1 VRRAPAHAGRLR
13 RPERFAFALVLVLMA
28 AFVVGL
34 AVAASGSGGRS
45 IAGRPAA
52 AGSRTVTAGATGAP
66 TAQPA
71 GRAAAQGAP
80 DGTGSAATAPSA
92 ALDARLAVALR
103 LVTAGARGHVS
114 VGIID
119 ESSGAEA
126 VYHAGTRY
134 HGAGIVTADIL
145 AALLYQHQAA
155 RTAMSAQDA
164 DLATRMIENGDN
176 AAAAALWTAIGGGS
190 GLAAAN
196 RALLLAHTRAGRAG
210 SWAATRTTVSDQL
223 QLLGDLTSGRS
234 PLATAARDYELG
246 LLSAAPAG
254 QRWGVPAAAVS
265 RSGFAVSDGVL
276 SDQRLWGANS
286 VGVIQRNGQDL
297 LIAVLSGGSA
307 TKAAGMSLVR
317 AAALAAAQVISGSSA
332 S

>member
-1 VRRAPAHAGRLR
+1 MRRAPAHAGRLR

-34 AVAASGSGGRS
+34 AVAASGSGGRTL
-45 IAGRPAA
+45 AGRPAA

-71 GRAAAQGAP
+71 GRAVAQGAP
-80 DGTGSAATAPSA
+80 DGTGSAAAPSA

-164 DLATRMIENGDN
+164 DLATRMIENGDS
-176 AAAAALWTAIGGGS
+176 AAAAALWTADRRGVGP
-190 GLAAAN
+190 
-196 RALLLAHTRAGRAG
+196 GRG
-210 SWAATRTTVSDQL
+210 
-223 QLLGDLTSGRS
+223 
-234 PLATAARDYELG
+234 
-246 LLSAAPAG
+246 
-254 QRWGVPAAAVS
+254 
-265 RSGFAVSDGVL
+265 
-276 SDQRLWGANS
+276 
-286 VGVIQRNGQDL
+286 
-297 LIAVLSGGSA
+297 
-307 TKAAGMSLVR
+307 
-317 AAALAAAQVISGSSA
+317 
-332 S
+332 

>member
-1 VRRAPAHAGRLR
+1 MRRAPAHAGRLR

-45 IAGRPAA
+45 IAGLAA

-71 GRAAAQGAP
+71 GRAGAQGAP

-92 ALDARLAVALR
+92 ALDARLAEALR

-119 ESSGAEA
+119 QSTGAEA

-145 AALLYQHQAA
+145 AALLYQQQAA
-155 RTAMSAQDA
+155 RTAMTAQDA

-196 RALLLAHTRAGRAG
+196 RALLLAHTGTGRAG

-234 PLATAARDYELG
+234 PLAAAARDYELG

-276 SDQRLWGANS
+276 SDHRLWGVNS

-297 LIAVLSGGSA
+297 LIAVLSGGSP

-317 AAALAAAQVISGSSA
+317 AAALAAAQVITGSS
-332 S
+332 SS

>member
-1 VRRAPAHAGRLR
+1 MRRAPAHAGRLR

-45 IAGRPAA
+45 IAGPAA

-71 GRAAAQGAP
+71 GRAGAQGAP

-92 ALDARLAVALR
+92 ALDARLAEALR

-119 ESSGAEA
+119 QSTGAEA

-145 AALLYQHQAA
+145 AALLYQQQAA
-155 RTAMSAQDA
+155 RTAMTAQDA

-196 RALLLAHTRAGRAG
+196 RALLLAHTGTGRAG

-234 PLATAARDYELG
+234 PLAAAARDYELG

-276 SDQRLWGANS
+276 SDHRLWGVNS

-297 LIAVLSGGSA
+297 LIAVLSGGSP

-317 AAALAAAQVISGSSA
+317 AAALAAAQVITGSS
-332 S
+332 SS